1 MTTNK
6 FTAGLV
12 STIIPVFNRADL
24 VVDAIESVLQQHYRP
39 IEIIVVNDGSTDE
52 TLAVLSALSQQ
63 HAELTVIS
71 QINQGPSVARETG
84 RLNASGEYIQYLDSD
99 DLLLPD
105 KFSLQVAALEQ
116 ESSTGVQAGLCYSKE
131 MRIGLDDLTLLL
143 GDDLNLQQLDLNDES
158 AIKITGQRIE
168 AIFPA
173 LLWGSLWGTSVPLWR
188 RSLTDQL
195 GEWLSL
201 INEEDIEYDAR
212 AGALGVSL
220 AYVEQ
225 FVAIQR
231 VHHNHLS
238 QGGDVDP
245 VKLRHRFKSRQHVY
259 KHAINAGMN
268 AQDPAMQHFAKTVF
282 LLARHCVE
290 QNMLK
295 HSLKAL
301 SLAIK
306 ANGGKYCKASL
317 YRVLLH
323 LFGTKNLQKLNRFG
337 EWLRQTD

>member
-1 MTTNK
+1 MTANE
-6 FTAGLV
+6 FTSGLV

-24 VVDAIESVLQQHYRP
+24 VVDAIESVLQQYYRP
-39 IEIIVVNDGSTDE
+39 IEIIVVDDGSTDD
-52 TLAVLSALSQQ
+52 TLATLSALSQQ
-63 HAELTVIS
+63 HVELTVIS

-84 RLNASGEYIQYLDSD
+84 RLNARGEYVQYLDSD

-105 KFSLQVAALEQ
+105 KFALQVAALQQ
-116 ESSTGVQAGLCYSKE
+116 ENAAGVQAGLCYGKE

-143 GDDLNLQQLDLNDES
+143 SDNVGLQQLDLSDEQ
-158 AIKITGQRIE
+158 AIKVTGKQIDS
-168 AIFPA
+168 IFPT
-173 LLWGSLWGTSVPLWR
+173 LLWDSLWGTSVPLWR

-195 GEWLSL
+195 GEWLPL

-212 AGALGVSL
+212 AGALGTPL

-245 VKLRHRFKSRQHVY
+245 VKLRHRLKSRQHVY
-259 KHAINAGMN
+259 KHAIKAGMN
-268 AQDPAMQHFAKTVF
+268 AQEPAMQHFAKTVF

-301 SLAIK
+301 SLAVK
-306 ANGGKYCKASL
+306 ANGGKYHKASI
-317 YRVLLH
+317 YRVLLR
-323 LFGTKNLQKLNRFG
+323 LFGTRNVQRLNRLA
-337 EWLRQTD
+337 ERLRRTE